1 MVCAQEGDVSVDMV
15 LDMHFGDIEG
25 REEQFKT
32 ALVQDLVLAVGANPD
47 RVLIP

>member
-1 MVCAQEGDVSVDMV
+1 VSVDMV